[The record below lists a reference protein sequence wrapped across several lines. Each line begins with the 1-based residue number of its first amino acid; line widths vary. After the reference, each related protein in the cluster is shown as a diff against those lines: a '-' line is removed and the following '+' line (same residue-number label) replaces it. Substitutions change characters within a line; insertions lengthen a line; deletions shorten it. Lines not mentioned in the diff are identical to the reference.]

1 MANLTQRGFF
11 GPGRRQLG
19 LGAVKATVTALL
31 VSHDGVRWLPAV
43 LDGISGQSRQP
54 DRVVAVDTGSSD
66 GGPDLLRERF
76 GPDCVRDAP
85 PRTSYGEAVA
95 TGLRALP
102 PVDETEWIW
111 LLHDDSAPAPLA
123 LEVLLAAAEANP
135 SVDILGP
142 KLREWP
148 SLRRLLEV
156 GVTISGTG
164 RRETG
169 LERGEYDQGQHDE
182 IHEVLAV
189 NTAGML
195 VRRELLERLGFDR
208 RLPLFGNDL
217 DFGWRAARAG
227 HRTLAVPDAV
237 VFHVEAAHR
246 GVRRTELT
254 GKHFRRGERQAALYT
269 LLVNGSAAGL
279 PFRAVRL
286 LLGSMVRALG
296 FLLVRSPG
304 EAFDEL
310 GAVAR
315 VYGRPFRIVSGRHR
329 RKAAAEL
336 SHREVRHLLAPPWLP
351 YRHGLDFLS
360 DLATAVAHQAGDMS
374 AARRARVEAADT
386 GPVSAEA
393 QNLPED
399 NGFLA
404 RLLTN
409 PAAAGLVLLLV
420 LAVVAARGLVGSG
433 MLSGGALLPAPAGA
447 TDWWHTYLES
457 VHRIGTGSSA
467 PAAPYLAPLAV
478 VGTVLLGK
486 AWLVIDL
493 LLLLAVPVAAFGA
506 YRFLRQATESRPA
519 ALWGGAAYG
528 LLPVLTGAVQEG
540 RLGTVVASLVLP
552 WLAHAA
558 LFLAP
563 GSSRDRRW
571 RAAWRTTLWL
581 ALLAAFAPLGLL
593 LALVLTVVVLVVGLV
608 TDRPRWS
615 GTEAWLPVVTP
626 VLMTLVL
633 LLPWTFSMW
642 AHQGPSAWL
651 FEAGL
656 PSPGLADPVG
666 WLDVVF
672 GRPGAAGAPWW
683 VGLGVVLAAVGALVR
698 PDTRRQVLKSW
709 VVLVVA
715 LVAAAV
721 LSGIA
726 VSPTSSEVPQPV
738 WLGLPLL
745 LAQAAGIAAA
755 ATAGAGVRAQLT
767 GKAFGWRQPAGAALV
782 VVALL
787 APVAGV
793 LWWATA
799 GSSDPL
805 DRGPANAV
813 PTYMSDAAQDDPTRG
828 VLVVRGDRAR
838 GFDHLLVRGPGLRTG
853 DESVLPRAE
862 EQEELTALVSAL
874 VTAPDPGDVEKLA
887 TFGIGFVYAPAP
899 VDGRLSGNLD
909 TLSGVT
915 TGSATGGARAWQLQ
929 VPGSEESLDTAPD
942 DLRPWLLGLQ
952 GLALLVAAV
961 LAAPTRKVA
970 R

>member
-1 MANLTQRGFF
+1 
-11 GPGRRQLG
+11 

-31 VSHDGVRWLPAV
+31 VSHDGARWLPAV
-43 LDGISGQSRQP
+43 LDGIAGQSRAP

-66 GGPDLLRERF
+66 TGPDLLRDRLGVE
-76 GPDCVRDAP
+76 CVHSAP

-95 TGLRALP
+95 TGLRTLP
-102 PVDETEWIW
+102 PADESEWVW
-111 LLHDDSAPAPLA
+111 LLHDDSAPAPRA
-123 LEVLLAAAEANP
+123 LEVLLDAAEANP
-135 SVDILGP
+135 TIDVLGP

-148 SLRRLLEV
+148 SLRRLLEL

-195 VRRELLERLGFDR
+195 VRRALLERLGFDP
-208 RLPLFGNDL
+208 RLPIFGNDL

-237 VFHVEAAHR
+237 IFHVEAAHR

-254 GKHFRRGERQAALYT
+254 GRHYRRGERQAALYT
-269 LLVNGSAAGL
+269 LLVNGSTAGL
-279 PFRAVRL
+279 PFRVVRL
-286 LLGSMVRALG
+286 LLGSMIRALG

-304 EAFDEL
+304 EALDEVA
-310 GAVAR
+310 AVAR
-315 VYGRPFRIVSGRHR
+315 VYAHPLRIVSGRR
-329 RKAAAEL
+329 RRRATAQL
-336 SHREVRHLLAPPWLP
+336 THREVRHLLAPPWLP

-360 DLATAVAHQAGDMS
+360 DLATAIAHQAGDMS
-374 AARRARVEAADT
+374 AARRASRAEAADT
-386 GPVSAEA
+386 GPVSTEA

-399 NGFLA
+399 NGLLA

-409 PAAAGLVLLLV
+409 PAAGGLLLLV
-420 LAVVAARGLVGSG
+420 VVAVVAARGLVGSG
-433 MLSGGALLPAPAGA
+433 MLAGGALLPAPGSAM
-447 TDWWHTYLES
+447 DWWQTYLES
-457 VHRIGTGSSA
+457 VHRIGVGSSA
-467 PAAPYLAPLAV
+467 PAAPYLLPLAGL
-478 VGTVLLGK
+478 GTLLLGK

-493 LLLLAVPVAAFGA
+493 ALLLAVPVAAFGG
-506 YRFLRQATESRPA
+506 YRFLLRATGSRPA
-519 ALWGGAAYG
+519 ALWGGATYG

-563 GSSRDRRW
+563 SHSADRRW

-581 ALLAAFAPLGLL
+581 ALLAAFTPLGLL
-593 LALVLTVVVLVVGLV
+593 LAVLLTVVVLVAGLV
-608 TDRPRWS
+608 TDSTTWS
-615 GTEAWLPVVTP
+615 RRRTWLPLVTP
-626 VLMTLVL
+626 VLVTPVL
-633 LLPWTFSMW
+633 LLPWTFAVW
-642 AHQGPSAWL
+642 THQGVTAWL

-656 PSPGLADPVG
+656 PAPRLADSLD

-672 GRPGAAGAPWW
+672 GRPGAHGAPWW
-683 VGLGVVLAAVGALVR
+683 IGLGAVLAALGALAR
-698 PDTRRQVLKSW
+698 PDTRRQVLRCW
-709 VVLVVA
+709 VVLVAA
-715 LVAAAV
+715 LVATAA
-721 LSGIA
+721 LSGVTI
-726 VSPTSSEVPQPV
+726 SPAASGVPQPV

-767 GKAFGWRQPAGAALV
+767 GKAFGWRQPVGAAVV

-793 LWWATA
+793 FWWVAA
-799 GSSDPL
+799 GSGGPL
-805 DRGPANAV
+805 DRGPATAV
-813 PTYMSDAAQDDPTRG
+813 PTYMSDAALDQPDRG
-828 VLVVRGDRAR
+828 VLVIRGDRAG
-838 GFDHLLVRGPGLRTG
+838 GFDHLLLRGAGLRTG
-853 DESVLPRAE
+853 DESVLPSAE
-862 EQEELTALVSAL
+862 EQEPLTELVSAL
-874 VTAPDPGDVEKLA
+874 VTAPDPGDVERLA
-887 TFGIGFVYAPAP
+887 SFGVGFVYAPAP

-915 TGSATGGARAWQLQ
+915 PGSATGGARAWQLQ
-929 VPGSEESLDTAPD
+929 VPVSTGSLNETGD
-942 DLRPWLLGLQ
+942 DLRPWLLGAQ
-952 GLALLVAAV
+952 GLALVVALV
-961 LAAPTRKVA
+961 LAAPTR
-970 R
+970 RRTR

>member
-1 MANLTQRGFF
+1 M
-11 GPGRRQLG
+11 
-19 LGAVKATVTALL
+19 KATVTALL
-31 VSHDGVRWLPAV
+31 VSHDGARWLPAV
-43 LDGISGQSRQP
+43 LDGIEGQSRRP

-66 GGPDLLRERF
+66 NGPDLLRERF
-76 GPDCVRDAP
+76 GADCVRSAP
-85 PRTSYGEAVA
+85 PRTSYGAAVA

-102 PVDETEWIW
+102 AVDESEWVW
-111 LLHDDSAPAPLA
+111 LLHDDSAPAPRA
-123 LEVLLAAAEANP
+123 LEVLLDAAEANP
-135 SVDILGP
+135 AVDVLGP

-169 LERGEYDQGQHDE
+169 LERGEYDQGQHDQ

-195 VRRELLERLGFDR
+195 VRRSLLERLGFDE
-208 RLPLFGNDL
+208 RLPMFGNDI

-254 GKHFRRGERQAALYT
+254 GKHFRRGEREAALYT

-304 EAFDEL
+304 EAFDEMA
-310 GAVAR
+310 AVVR
-315 VYGRPFRIVSGRHR
+315 VYGRPFRIMAGRHR
-329 RKAAAEL
+329 RRRSAEL

-351 YRHGLDFLS
+351 YRHGLDFLG
-360 DLATAVAHQAGDMS
+360 DLATAVANQAGDMS
-374 AARRARVEAADT
+374 AARRASRAAAADT
-386 GPVSAEA
+386 GPVAAEA

-399 NGFLA
+399 NGLLA

-409 PAAAGLVLLLV
+409 PAAVGLLLLV
-420 LAVVAARGLVGSG
+420 VAAVVAARGLVGSG
-433 MLSGGALLPAPAGA
+433 MLSGGALLPAPGSAM
-447 TDWWHTYLES
+447 DWWQTYLES
-457 VHRIGTGSSA
+457 VHRVGTGSAA
-467 PAAPYLAPLAV
+467 PAAPYVLPLAAA
-478 VGTVLLGK
+478 GTLLLGK
-486 AWLVIDL
+486 AWLIVDL
-493 LLLLAVPVAAFGA
+493 LMLLAVPAAAFGG
-506 YRFLRQATESRPA
+506 YRFLRRATGARPA
-519 ALWGGAAYG
+519 AVWGGATYG

-563 GSSRDRRW
+563 AHSADRRW

-581 ALLAAFAPLGLL
+581 ALLAAFAPLGAV
-593 LALVLTVVVLVVGLV
+593 LALVLTVVVLVAGRVSDPA
-608 TDRPRWS
+608 TWS
-615 GTEAWLPVVTP
+615 RARTWLPVVTP
-626 VLMTLVL
+626 VLMTLFL
-633 LLPWTFSMW
+633 LLPWSVSLW
-642 AHQGPSAWL
+642 SHQGVTAWL

-656 PSPGLADPVG
+656 PAPRLADDLG

-672 GRPGAAGAPWW
+672 ARPGTAGAPWW
-683 VGLGVVLAAVGALVR
+683 VGIGSVLAALGALAR
-698 PDTRRQVLKSW
+698 TDTRPQVLRCW
-709 VVLVVA
+709 AVLVVA
-715 LVAAAV
+715 LVTTAV
-721 LSGIA
+721 LSGVA
-726 VSPTSSEVPQPV
+726 VSPAASGVPQPV

-745 LAQAAGIAAA
+745 VAQAAGITAA
-755 ATAGAGVRAQLT
+755 ATAGAGIRAQLT

-787 APVAGV
+787 APVVGL
-793 LWWATA
+793 LWWVVA
-799 GSSDPL
+799 GSGGPL
-805 DRGPANAV
+805 DRGPASDV
-813 PTYMSDAAQDDPTRG
+813 PTYMSDAAVADPDRG
-828 VLVVRGDRAR
+828 VLVLRGDRAR
-838 GFDHLLVRGPGLRTG
+838 GFDHLLLRGPGLRTG
-853 DESVLPRAE
+853 DESVLPSAD
-862 EQEELTALVSAL
+862 EQEPLTGLVGALVA
-874 VTAPDPGDVEKLA
+874 APEPGDVERLA
-887 TFGIGFVYAPAP
+887 SYGVGFVYAPAP
-899 VDGRLSGNLD
+899 VDGRLAGNLD

-915 TGSATGGARAWQLQ
+915 PGSATHGARAWQLQ
-929 VPGSEESLDTAPD
+929 VPGSSASLTAEPSE
-942 DLRPWLLGLQ
+942 LRPWLLGLQ
-952 GLALLVAAV
+952 ALAIAVAAV
-961 LAAPTRKVA
+961 QAAPTRKVT